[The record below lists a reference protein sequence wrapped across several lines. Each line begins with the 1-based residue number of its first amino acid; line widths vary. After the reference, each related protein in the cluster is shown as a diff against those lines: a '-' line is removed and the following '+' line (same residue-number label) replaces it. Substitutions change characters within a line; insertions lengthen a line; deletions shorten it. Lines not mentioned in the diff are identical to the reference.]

1 MGAISAA
8 VAVVGFTWHATP
20 STSRRTL
27 LALRLRGSTGGSS
40 AGRDSM
46 ISYLKPFNPTFQER
60 TPACSPTPACS
71 VPYIP
76 QPAALHTLL
85 VAQVPAA
92 RSLQP
97 RSPQPAQPAEP
108 SRGLRSRAPPVA
120 AVSRGFHLAS
130 HAKHVKE
137 HTLCRSP
144 VGTGRVQDGV
154 GRAYFEHL
162 FHALF
167 GEFSFITH
175 TVEPSNG

>member
-1 MGAISAA
+1 M
-8 VAVVGFTWHATP
+8 
-20 STSRRTL
+20 
-27 LALRLRGSTGGSS
+27 
-40 AGRDSM
+40 
-46 ISYLKPFNPTFQER
+46 
-60 TPACSPTPACS
+60 
-71 VPYIP
+71 
-76 QPAALHTLL
+76 
-85 VAQVPAA
+85 PAA

-108 SRGLRSRAPPVA
+108 SRGLRSRASPVA

-154 GRAYFEHL
+154 GRAYFEH
-162 FHALF
+162 F

-175 TVEPSNG
+175 TVEPTFIT